1 MKNGRISLS
10 KPILFLV
17 VCGTLAIGFVAGT
30 RGDQL
35 YSSVASL
42 FGMKT
47 DSSRLDLAS
56 IEETY
61 QKLKAN
67 YDGDIDV
74 QKLVYGANRGMVE
87 AVGDP
92 YTVYMDPTEAE
103 KFNKDLE
110 GDVGAGIG
118 AEIGVRSDRATI
130 LRVLPDHPA
139 EKAGVQ
145 RGDVIEYVNGES
157 ALKWDSDTAAKAI
170 RGEKGTTVKIIVS
183 RNGEAKEFAIT
194 RDTINN
200 PSVESRV
207 EDGVGILKIS
217 RFDAETGVLARK
229 AAESLKAQNVKG
241 IVVDVRS
248 DGGGYLD
255 AAKDVAGLWL
265 NNTVVATQRNGNVVI
280 STEKTGHSAIVGDIK
295 TVVLVDGGTASA
307 SEILAAALRDSGKA
321 TIIGEKTFGKGSVQQ
336 MITLGG
342 GSQLKVTVAR
352 WYTPRGVNVS
362 EKGLTPEKTVKL
374 TQADLDADR
383 DPQLDAAKQKLA
395 R

>member
-10 KPILFLV
+10 KPMLLLV
-17 VCGTLAIGFVAGT
+17 VCLALVVGFVVGT
-30 RGDQL
+30 RGDQV
-35 YSSVASL
+35 YNSVASL

-47 DSSRLDLAS
+47 DSSKLELAS

-118 AEIGVRSDRATI
+118 AEIGVRSDRATV

-170 RGEKGTTVKIIVS
+170 RGEKGTTVKLIVS
-183 RNGEAKEFAIT
+183 RNGEAKEFTIT

-200 PSVESRV
+200 PSVESRI
-207 EDGVGILKIS
+207 ENGVGILKIS

-229 AAESLKAQNVKG
+229 AAESLKAQKVKG
-241 IVVDVRS
+241 IIVDVRS

-265 NNTVVATQRNGNVVI
+265 NNTVVATQRNGNAVI

-307 SEILAAALRDSGKA
+307 SEILAAALHDSGKA

-336 MITLGG
+336 MITLDG

-352 WYTPRGVNVS
+352 WYTPKGVNVS

-374 TQADLDADR
+374 TQEDLDADR
-383 DPQLDAAKQKLA
+383 DPQLDAAKQALA

>member
-10 KPILFLV
+10 KPMLLLV
-17 VCGTLAIGFVAGT
+17 VCLALVVGFVVGT
-30 RGDQL
+30 RGDQV
-35 YSSVASL
+35 YNSVASL

-47 DSSRLDLAS
+47 DSSKLELAS

-61 QKLKAN
+61 QRLKAN

-118 AEIGVRSDRATI
+118 AEIGVRSDRATV

-170 RGEKGTTVKIIVS
+170 RGEKGTTVKLIVS
-183 RNGEAKEFAIT
+183 RNGEAKEFTIT

-200 PSVESRV
+200 PSVESRI
-207 EDGVGILKIS
+207 ENGVGILKIS

-229 AAESLKAQNVKG
+229 AAESLKAQKVKG
-241 IVVDVRS
+241 IIVDVRS

-265 NNTVVATQRNGNVVI
+265 NNTVVATQRNGNAVI

-307 SEILAAALRDSGKA
+307 SEILAAALHDSGKA

-336 MITLGG
+336 MITLDG

-352 WYTPRGVNVS
+352 WYTPKGVNVS

-374 TQADLDADR
+374 TQEDLDADR
-383 DPQLDAAKQKLA
+383 DPQLDAAKQALA